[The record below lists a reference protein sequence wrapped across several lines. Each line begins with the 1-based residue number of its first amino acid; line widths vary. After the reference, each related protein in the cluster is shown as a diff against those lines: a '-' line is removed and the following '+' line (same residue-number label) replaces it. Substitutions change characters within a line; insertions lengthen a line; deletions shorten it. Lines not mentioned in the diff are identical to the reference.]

1 MQNPKDYS
9 KEEETFRLID
19 PLIINPYLV
28 QTYWQL
34 KLPLTQKAILIWD
47 VFRGQKT
54 EGILSK
60 LASLNI
66 EI

>member
-1 MQNPKDYS
+1 MQYPRHYS
-9 KEEETFRLID
+9 KEEETLRL
-19 PLIINPYLV
+19 
-28 QTYWQL
+28 TYRQL
-34 KLPLTQKAILIWD
+34 KLPLTQKAILIRD

-54 EGILSK
+54 EGVLSK